1 MSRFGNHA
9 EHWRIEDEDM
19 RIVAEIVRDYDETN
33 KAHGNLRRGFSTPD
47 EIKYLVEKPD
57 WEDKEIRQYLI
68 AMPPGAPMS
77 KWETPLPSGGEYPSF
92 GYQILYGWLN
102 HGNLQGKMIELYEK
116 SKFYN
121 PNNKHMIVTWVELN
135 RFDLEEIATEVAM
148 DLQKENESYFWNK
161 SYRMVN
167 EDLSA
172 MELAKQAV
180 EEGYRI
186 FYTCDTQM

>member
-1 MSRFGNHA
+1 MSRFGSHA

-19 RIVAEIVRDYDETN
+19 KIIAEIVRDYDETN
-33 KAHGNLRRGFSTPD
+33 KAYGNLRRGFSTPD
-47 EIKYLVEKPD
+47 EIKYLVEKAEWD
-57 WEDKEIRQYLI
+57 DKEIRGYLV
-68 AMPPGAPMS
+68 AVPDNAPMS
-77 KWETPLPSGGEYPSF
+77 RWETPLPSGGEYPSF

-102 HGNLQGKMIELYEK
+102 HGNLQGKMIEIYQK

-135 RFDLEEIATEVAM
+135 RFDLEEIAMEVAM
-148 DLQKENESYFWNK
+148 DLQKENESHFWNK

>member
-1 MSRFGNHA
+1 MNGFGTHT
-9 EHWRIEDEDM
+9 EHMRIEDEDM
-19 RIVAEIVRDYDETN
+19 RIEAEIVREFYQQN

-47 EIKYLVEKPD
+47 EIKYLVEKAEWD
-57 WEDKEIRQYLI
+57 DKEIRGYLV
-68 AMPPGAPMS
+68 AVPPGAPIS

-102 HGNLQGKMIELYEK
+102 HGNLQGKMIEIYQK

-121 PNNKHMIVTWVELN
+121 PNNKHMIVTWVELDQYN
-135 RFDLEEIATEVAM
+135 LDNIAMDVAM
-148 DLQKENESYFWNK
+148 DLQKENESHFWNK

-180 EEGYRI
+180 GEGYRI

>member
-1 MSRFGNHA
+1 MSKFGSHK
-9 EHWRIEDEDM
+9 EHWRIEDENM
-19 RIVAEIVRDYDETN
+19 RIVAEYHEAQ
-33 KAHGNLRRGFSTPD
+33 KAGGNLRRGFSTLE
-47 EIKYLVEKPD
+47 EIDFLVNKPD
-57 WEDKEIRQYLI
+57 WDDKEIRGYLV
-68 AMPPGAPMS
+68 AVPPEAPMS
-77 KWETPLPSGGEYPSF
+77 KLETPLPAGGEYPSF

-102 HGNLQGKMIELYEK
+102 HGNLQGKMIELYKK
-116 SKFYN
+116 SRFYN
-121 PNNKHMIVTWVELN
+121 PNNQYMIVTWVELDKY
-135 RFDLEEIATEVAM
+135 DLDEIAMEVAM
-148 DLQKENESYFWNK
+148 DLQKENESHFWNK

>member
-1 MSRFGNHA
+1 MSGFGSHK
-9 EHWRIEDEDM
+9 EHWRMEDEDM
-19 RIVAEIVRDYDETN
+19 RIVAEIVRDYYETN

-47 EIKYLVEKPD
+47 EIKYLVEKAEWD
-57 WEDKEIRQYLI
+57 DKEIRGYLV
-68 AMPPGAPMS
+68 AVPDNAPMS

-102 HGNLQGKMIELYEK
+102 HGNLQGKMIEIYQK

-121 PNNKHMIVTWVELN
+121 PNNKHMIVTWVELDQY
-135 RFDLEEIATEVAM
+135 DLDNIAMDVAM
-148 DLQKENESYFWNK
+148 DLQKENESHFWNK
-161 SYRMVN
+161 SFRMVN

>member
-1 MSRFGNHA
+1 MNGFGTHT
-9 EHWRIEDEDM
+9 EHMRMEDEDM
-19 RIVAEIVRDYDETN
+19 RIVAELVRDYDETN
-33 KAHGNLRRGFSTPD
+33 KAYGNLRRGFSTPD
-47 EIKYLVEKPD
+47 EIKYLVEKAE
-57 WEDKEIRQYLI
+57 WEDKEIRGYLV
-68 AMPPGAPMS
+68 AVPPGAPIS

-102 HGNLQGKMIELYEK
+102 HGNLQGKMIEIYQK

-135 RFDLEEIATEVAM
+135 QFDLEEIANEVAM
-148 DLQKENESYFWNK
+148 DLQKENESHFWQK

-167 EDLSA
+167 EDLAA

-180 EEGYRI
+180 GEGYRI

>member
-1 MSRFGNHA
+1 MSGFGTHT
-9 EHWRIEDEDM
+9 EHMRMEDEDM
-19 RIVAEIVRDYDETN
+19 RIVAELVRDYDETN
-33 KAHGNLRRGFSTPD
+33 KHYGNLRRGFSTPD
-47 EIKYLVEKPD
+47 EIKYLVEKAEWD
-57 WEDKEIRQYLI
+57 DKEIRGYLV
-68 AMPPGAPMS
+68 AVPPGAPIS

-102 HGNLQGKMIELYEK
+102 HGNLQGKMIEIYQK

-135 RFDLEEIATEVAM
+135 QFDLEEIAMDVAM
-148 DLQKENESYFWNK
+148 DLQKENESHFWNK
-161 SYRMVN
+161 SFRMVN

-180 EEGYRI
+180 GEGYRI

>member
-1 MSRFGNHA
+1 MSGFGTHT
-9 EHWRIEDEDM
+9 EHMRIEDEDM
-19 RIVAEIVRDYDETN
+19 RIEAEIVREFYEMN
-33 KAHGNLRRGFSTPD
+33 KAYGNLRRGFSTPD
-47 EIKYLVEKPD
+47 EIKYLVEKPEWD
-57 WEDKEIRQYLI
+57 DKEIRGYLV
-68 AMPPGAPMS
+68 AVPPGAPMS

-102 HGNLQGKMIELYEK
+102 HGNLQGKMIEIYRK

-135 RFDLEEIATEVAM
+135 QFDLEEIANEVAM
-148 DLQKENESYFWNK
+148 DLQKENESHFWNK
-161 SYRMVN
+161 SFRMVN
-167 EDLSA
+167 EDLTA

-180 EEGYRI
+180 GEGYRI

>member
-1 MSRFGNHA
+1 MSGFGTHT
-9 EHWRIEDEDM
+9 EHMRIEDEDM
-19 RIVAEIVRDYDETN
+19 RIEAEIVREFYEMN
-33 KAHGNLRRGFSTPD
+33 KAYGNLRRGFSTPD
-47 EIKYLVEKPD
+47 EIKYLVEKPEWD
-57 WEDKEIRQYLI
+57 DKEIRGYLV
-68 AMPPGAPMS
+68 AVPPGAPIS

-102 HGNLQGKMIELYEK
+102 HGNLQGKMIEIYRK

-135 RFDLEEIATEVAM
+135 QFDLEEIANEVAM
-148 DLQKENESYFWNK
+148 DLQKENESHFWNK
-161 SYRMVN
+161 SFRMVN
-167 EDLSA
+167 EDLTA

-180 EEGYRI
+180 GEGYRI

>member
-1 MSRFGNHA
+1 MSGFGTHT
-9 EHWRIEDEDM
+9 EHRRIMDEDSRIE
-19 RIVAEIVRDYDETN
+19 AEIVREFYEMN
-33 KAHGNLRRGFSTPD
+33 KTQGNLRRGFSNPD
-47 EIKYLVEKPD
+47 EIKYLVEKAD
-57 WEDKEIRQYLI
+57 WDDKEIRGYLV
-68 AMPPGAPMS
+68 AVPPGAPIS

-102 HGNLQGKMIELYEK
+102 HGNLQGKMIEIYRK

-121 PNNKHMIVTWVELN
+121 PNNKHMIVTWVEL
-135 RFDLEEIATEVAM
+135 DQYHLDDIAMEVAM
-148 DLQKENESYFWNK
+148 DLQKENESHFWNK

-167 EDLSA
+167 EDLAA

-180 EEGYRI
+180 GEGYRI

>member
-1 MSRFGNHA
+1 MSGFGTHT
-9 EHWRIEDEDM
+9 EHMRIEDEDM
-19 RIVAEIVRDYDETN
+19 RIEAEIVREFYDQN
-33 KAHGNLRRGFSTPD
+33 KRHGNLRRGFSTQD
-47 EIKYLVEKPD
+47 EIKYLVEKPEWD
-57 WEDKEIRQYLI
+57 DKEIRGYLI
-68 AMPPGAPMS
+68 ATPPNAPMS

-102 HGNLQGKMIELYEK
+102 HGNLQGKMIEIYRK

-121 PNNKHMIVTWVELN
+121 PNNKHMIVTWVEL
-135 RFDLEEIATEVAM
+135 DQYHLDDIAMEVAM
-148 DLQKENESYFWNK
+148 DLQKENESHFWNK

-167 EDLSA
+167 EDLRA

-180 EEGYRI
+180 GEGYRI